1 MLFMLKAQ
9 FFFSVQSSVYR
20 FSLSTVPSQFRK
32 VRENPLSAIL
42 VFHFD
47 GLIFVVHILFL
58 FFCGPF
64 FFLCVCVMSA
74 IILPILFSL
83 SPCVSLKD
91 CMKASVFNLNKSTS
105 LLDGF

>member
-1 MLFMLKAQ
+1 M
-9 FFFSVQSSVYR
+9 YR

-32 VRENPLSAIL
+32 VIENPLSAIL

-47 GLIFVVHILFL
+47 GLIFVCHILFL
-58 FFCGPF
+58 FVDL
-64 FFLCVCVMSA
+64 FLCVCVMSA

-91 CMKASVFNLNKSTS
+91 CMKASVFILNKSTS